1 MRDTKTGLQ
10 HLISDESGQD
20 LIEYALI
27 AGVMALGSIATL
39 GLLTRNVGNVFQ
51 PWKYADQRGLNG
63 QLGVWVGVWVA
74 AGTVGGAGAPV
85 HTCWLMSQRPS
96 GAR

>member
-39 GLLTRNVGNVFQ
+39 GLLTRNLGNVFS
-51 PWKYADQRGLNG
+51 
-63 QLGVWVGVWVA
+63 
-74 AGTVGGAGAPV
+74 TVGN
-85 HTCWLMSQRPS
+85 TLTS
-96 GAR
+96 GV

>member
-10 HLISDESGQD
+10 RLISDESGQD

-39 GLLTRNVGNVFQ
+39 GLLTRNLGNVFS
-51 PWKYADQRGLNG
+51 
-63 QLGVWVGVWVA
+63 
-74 AGTVGGAGAPV
+74 TVGN
-85 HTCWLMSQRPS
+85 TLTS
-96 GAR
+96 GV